1 MFPARDTEEEE
12 AAGLSSSLAIRVRER
27 EKAMPLTVLTRKM

>member
-12 AAGLSSSLAIRVRER
+12 TAGLSSLLVIRVRER
-27 EKAMPLTVLTRKM
+27 EKAMSLTVLTRKI